1 MTNRSFSIGKPNY
14 VESFTTDLANNF
26 NNHFLLEGKQIF
38 LRNVIDECQIY
49 AMDICLHFKQE
60 SGGILPEDWIEH
72 LVAETYD
79 ATIKLFP
86 AAEAQY
92 SFDDCLGAVKSQLD
106 MGIARSQ
113 VNQYYSRFR

>member
-1 MTNRSFSIGKPNY
+1 MHGSFSIGKPSY
-14 VESFTTDLANNF
+14 VESFTTDLAHNF
-26 NNHFLLEGKQIF
+26 NNHFLSVGKQIY

-60 SGGILPEDWIEH
+60 SGGILPEDWIKH

-86 AAEAQY
+86 AAEEQY
-92 SFDDCLGAVKSQLD
+92 SFDDCLRAVKSQLD

-113 VNQYYSRFR
+113 VNQYYAKFR